1 MIQKAVPLRT
11 SNQWQVPSSV
21 FPKAMMTQCLDLVEL
36 LLKNSYWM
44 TTMMMKK
51 VGKITQLSNAL
62 AETLLQKTVITIHV
76 EIAAVAVHVMVSGI

>member
-21 FPKAMMTQCLDLVEL
+21 FPKAMMTQCLDLVEP

>member
-1 MIQKAVPLRT
+1 
-11 SNQWQVPSSV
+11 
-21 FPKAMMTQCLDLVEL
+21 
-36 LLKNSYWM
+36 M

>member
-21 FPKAMMTQCLDLVEL
+21 FPKAMMTQCLDPVEP

-44 TTMMMKK
+44 TTMMMTK
-51 VGKITQLSNAL
+51 VGKITLLSAL
-62 AETLLQKTVITIHV
+62 AETLLQKTVITIHAG
-76 EIAAVAVHVMVSGI
+76 IAAVAVHVIGSGI